1 MQYHVLQKTT
11 PCWDIYLKTSNNLS
25 VGFNM
30 LLSAALK
37 GVVTWLARHAR
48 TIGDEMY
55 WMEDSPPPAVDALYQ
70 PAVDALY
77 QDLLHMN
84 E

>member
-1 MQYHVLQKTT
+1 
-11 PCWDIYLKTSNNLS
+11 
-25 VGFNM
+25 M

-55 WMEDSPPPAVDALYQ
+55 RMEDSPPPAL
-70 PAVDALY
+70 DALY